1 MSDQA
6 KEGKLNMNNHT
17 HVRVCHKTI
26 DGQLKAAV
34 PADYAIEAVY
44 EDGSVR
50 VEGGDVW
57 HVKEKDGLLV
67 STH

>member
-1 MSDQA
+1 
-6 KEGKLNMNNHT
+6 MNNHT
-17 HVRVCHKTI
+17 HVRVVHKSV
-26 DGQLKAAV
+26 DGKITGAPA
-34 PADYAIEAVY
+34 ADYAIEAVY

-57 HVKEKDGLLV
+57 HVKEKDGLLF

>member
-1 MSDQA
+1 M
-6 KEGKLNMNNHT
+6 HT
-17 HVRVCHKTI
+17 HVRVCHKSI
-26 DGQLKAAV
+26 DGHIKGAV
-34 PADYAIEAVY
+34 PADYKIEAVY

-57 HVKEKDGLLV
+57 HVKEKDGILV